1 MHKHPLDR
9 ERRLALSL
17 GLAWALPAAAKP
29 SQPARPAR
37 PTKPA
42 RQAKANP
49 GPAYGHRAAVQA
61 FAAQAAAHHG
71 LDASWVEHNLAQA
84 QRQEGVRR
92 LIMPPP
98 AGSAKN
104 WAAYRARFI
113 EPQRIAAGLAFWR
126 ANQVWLD
133 RAQARWGVPPGIVA
147 AIVGVETFYGRMMG
161 SFRVIDALATLSFD
175 FPPGRKDRSEFFR
188 SELVAFFVMCQREGS
203 DPLAVRGSF
212 AGAMGL
218 PQFMPSSVNRFALDF
233 DEDGHIDLHRN
244 PADVVGSVAHFLA
257 QAGWQRDLPTHHAVM
272 VPVDTTARATL
283 LAPDIVPSF
292 TAAQFAQHGALLD
305 DAGSAHEGLLALIEL
320 QNGDRAPSYVAG
332 TRNFYVVTRY
342 NWSSYYAM
350 AVIELAQALQVAV
363 ERG

>member
-1 MHKHPLDR
+1 MQQHLPDQG
-9 ERRLALSL
+9 RRLALGL
-17 GLAWALPAAAKP
+17 GLTLALPAAARPAAKD
-29 SQPARPAR
+29 ARPA
-37 PTKPA
+37 
-42 RQAKANP
+42 KANT
-49 GPAYGHRAAVQA
+49 GPAYGHRGAVQA

-71 LDASWVEHNLAQA
+71 IDASWVERHLAQA
-84 QRQEGVRR
+84 RRQEAVRK

-98 AGSAKN
+98 AGTAKN

-126 ANQVWLD
+126 SHQAWLD
-133 RAQARWGVPPGIVA
+133 LAQARWGVPPGIVA

-188 SELVAFFVMCQREGS
+188 SELAAFFVMCQREGS
-203 DPLAVRGSF
+203 DPLAVQGSF
-212 AGAMGL
+212 AGAMGQ

-233 DEDGHIDLHRN
+233 DGDGHIDLHRN
-244 PADVVGSVAHFLA
+244 AADVVGSVAHFLA
-257 QAGWQRDLPTHHAVM
+257 QAGWQRDLPTHHAVR
-272 VPVDTTARATL
+272 VPVDTSARATL

-292 TAAQFAQHGALLD
+292 TAAQFADHGAVLD
-305 DAGSAHEGLLALIEL
+305 DAGRTHEGLLALIEL
-320 QNGDRAPSYVAG
+320 QNGERAPSYVAG

-350 AVIELAQALQVAV
+350 AVIELAQALQEAV